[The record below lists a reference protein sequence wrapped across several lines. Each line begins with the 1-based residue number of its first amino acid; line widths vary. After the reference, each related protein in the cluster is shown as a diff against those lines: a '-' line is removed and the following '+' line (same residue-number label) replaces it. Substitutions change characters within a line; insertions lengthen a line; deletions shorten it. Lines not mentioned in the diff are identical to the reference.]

1 MRVASTT
8 IRTVGSLT
16 VTLLTVSLLVGAAP
30 ADTPAGEVIAE
41 GTFDLSDADAAPPT
55 SATLFA
61 WPANEVLADL
71 EVGEQVHLEPV
82 GAAEVAGDGSFTV
95 TVDDAET
102 LESYAS
108 GYGEVN
114 LYLSADNGASE
125 FASSFAVS
133 VADVAQVSGDDA
145 SVVDL
150 GTVSEVGHLVEDPA
164 AAGEVE
170 LGDYVEKSCSTAK
183 RTNLGNFWVPIGGLF
198 STNPGSSVD
207 FQYSTGQSSTLGV
220 AASTKGPTTGF
231 SVSGTSS
238 ISSTSTVDYPT
249 MSGKGSKLAR
259 TQVRYGKYA
268 VTCQTVRQQPKPVS
282 VTTYTV
288 RPDLWV
294 GGTSFAA
301 VSTPSASYCT
311 SYLKGSTF
319 TKDKSKQV
327 PWNGAVTVYGVGLS
341 AQTGWS
347 SKGKLVVKFPN
358 AGGKVCGSGGYATE
372 STAYQ
377 IVVK

>member
-1 MRVASTT
+1 M
-8 IRTVGSLT
+8 
-16 VTLLTVSLLVGAAP
+16 SLLVGAAP

-133 VADVAQVSGDDA
+133 VADVAEGNGDDA

-170 LGDYVEKSCSTAK
+170 LGDYMEKSCSTAK

-231 SVSGTSS
+231 S
-238 ISSTSTVDYPT
+238 
-249 MSGKGSKLAR
+249 
-259 TQVRYGKYA
+259 
-268 VTCQTVRQQPKPVS
+268 
-282 VTTYTV
+282 
-288 RPDLWV
+288 
-294 GGTSFAA
+294 
-301 VSTPSASYCT
+301 
-311 SYLKGSTF
+311 
-319 TKDKSKQV
+319 
-327 PWNGAVTVYGVGLS
+327 
-341 AQTGWS
+341 
-347 SKGKLVVKFPN
+347 
-358 AGGKVCGSGGYATE
+358 
-372 STAYQ
+372 
-377 IVVK
+377 